1 MVFYFKNQILELE
14 IIAFRKEVP
23 MGSLN
28 PHSRLNPKAEA
39 YRYPQSQVYTYR
51 KQYNPLADEHR
62 QGISPTLMILI
73 NSVYYFLECVYIL
86 AQKNHYQLVVIH
98 NGRVLTYRDYK
109 TQKGAKIAF
118 QKLYREKAWKEG
130 VKADWT
136 HPYQV
141 DQQWFKEKDDLLS
154 HIKPLK
160 AYSI

>member
-1 MVFYFKNQILELE
+1 
-14 IIAFRKEVP
+14 

-28 PHSRLNPKAEA
+28 PHSQLNPKAEA
-39 YRYPQSQVYTYR
+39 YRYPQSRAYTYK
-51 KQYNPLADEHR
+51 KQYDPLTQEPLRDMN
-62 QGISPTLMILI
+62 PTLMILI

-86 AQKNHYQLVVIH
+86 EKKDRYQLVVIH

-109 TQKGAKIAF
+109 TRKGAKIAF
-118 QKLYREKAWKEG
+118 QKLYRDKAWKEG

-136 HPYQV
+136 HSYQV
-141 DQQWFKEKDDLLS
+141 DRRWLKEKDDLLS